1 MLRRRGPRLSAEQVL
16 RSRPVRNEGL
26 KSERIEGGGVRLLLE
41 RRREWWAKILAVIFP
56 IPKVKPV
63 ELDAVGEEVW
73 DLCDGQHTLRQMID
87 TFRERHKLTRA
98 EAEWSLRTYLRDLGK
113 RGLVAEGG
121 RQGLG
126 GQRMATVGQG
136 VPSGRIQVESQIVL
150 PWSRTL
156 QMTRENI
163 FVRFGRSVITAS
175 GIFLGIA
182 FMSAT
187 LFHSAAEEVQRQVVT
202 TQWGVM
208 AGENPEMRART
219 IWLVVMS
226 LLVATVGI
234 VNSML
239 MSVTERYKEIGTMKC
254 LGALDRFIVRL
265 FILEAGILGV
275 LGSLVGAVVGTGAMT
290 LVIAYRI
297 GWAKALSSW
306 TETALVLGG
315 WSVPL
320 WVGMIIGIGVGGL
333 LSVCAALYPA
343 WRAAKMPPAA
353 ALRSEF

>member
-1 MLRRRGPRLSAEQVL
+1 
-16 RSRPVRNEGL
+16 
-26 KSERIEGGGVRLLLE
+26 
-41 RRREWWAKILAVIFP
+41 
-56 IPKVKPV
+56 
-63 ELDAVGEEVW
+63 
-73 DLCDGQHTLRQMID
+73 
-87 TFRERHKLTRA
+87 
-98 EAEWSLRTYLRDLGK
+98 
-113 RGLVAEGG
+113 
-121 RQGLG
+121 
-126 GQRMATVGQG
+126 MATVGQG

>member
-1 MLRRRGPRLSAEQVL
+1 MASEEQ
-16 RSRPVRNEGL
+16 SQP
-26 KSERIEGGGVRLLLE
+26 
-41 RRREWWAKILAVIFP
+41 
-56 IPKVKPV
+56 
-63 ELDAVGEEVW
+63 
-73 DLCDGQHTLRQMID
+73 GQ
-87 TFRERHKLTRA
+87 
-98 EAEWSLRTYLRDLGK
+98 
-113 RGLVAEGG
+113 V
-121 RQGLG
+121 
-126 GQRMATVGQG
+126 
-136 VPSGRIQVESQIVL
+136 GRIVIESQIVL

-182 FMSAT
+182 FLSAV
-187 LFHSAAEEVQRQVVT
+187 LFGSAAARVQETLVKSQVGLMSTDT
-202 TQWGVM
+202 T
-208 AGENPEMRART
+208 EMQART
-219 IWLVVMS
+219 IWLVAMS

-265 FILEAGILGV
+265 FILESALLGM
-275 LGSLVGAVVGTGAMT
+275 LGSLTGTIVGTGAMT
-290 LVIAYRI
+290 AVYAGRM
-297 GWAKALSSW
+297 GWGHALSSW
-306 TETALVLGG
+306 KETCLVLGG
-315 WSVPL
+315 TSVPL
-320 WVGMIIGIGVGGL
+320 WVGIIVGLLVGSF

>member
-1 MLRRRGPRLSAEQVL
+1 MTGES
-16 RSRPVRNEGL
+16 
-26 KSERIEGGGVRLLLE
+26 
-41 RRREWWAKILAVIFP
+41 
-56 IPKVKPV
+56 
-63 ELDAVGEEVW
+63 GEE
-73 DLCDGQHTLRQMID
+73 
-87 TFRERHKLTRA
+87 
-98 EAEWSLRTYLRDLGK
+98 
-113 RGLVAEGG
+113 
-121 RQGLG
+121 
-126 GQRMATVGQG
+126 RMASEPQSQAGQA
-136 VPSGRIQVESQIVL
+136 GRIVIESQIVL

-182 FMSAT
+182 FLSAV
-187 LFHSAAEEVQRQVVT
+187 LFGSAAARVQETLVKSQVGLIST
-202 TQWGVM
+202 DT
-208 AGENPEMRART
+208 AEMQART
-219 IWLVVMS
+219 IWLVAMS

-265 FILEAGILGV
+265 FILESALLGM
-275 LGSLVGAVVGTGAMT
+275 LGSLTGTIVGTGAMT
-290 LVIAYRI
+290 AVYAGRM
-297 GWAKALSSW
+297 GWGHALSSW
-306 TETALVLGG
+306 KETCLVLGG
-315 WSVPL
+315 TSVPL
-320 WVGMIIGIGVGGL
+320 WVGIIVGLLIGSF

>member
-1 MLRRRGPRLSAEQVL
+1 MTGES
-16 RSRPVRNEGL
+16 
-26 KSERIEGGGVRLLLE
+26 
-41 RRREWWAKILAVIFP
+41 
-56 IPKVKPV
+56 
-63 ELDAVGEEVW
+63 GEE
-73 DLCDGQHTLRQMID
+73 
-87 TFRERHKLTRA
+87 
-98 EAEWSLRTYLRDLGK
+98 
-113 RGLVAEGG
+113 
-121 RQGLG
+121 
-126 GQRMATVGQG
+126 RMASEPQSQAGQA
-136 VPSGRIQVESQIVL
+136 GRIVIESQIVL

-182 FMSAT
+182 FLSAV
-187 LFHSAAEEVQRQVVT
+187 LFGSAAARVQETLVKSQVGLIST
-202 TQWGVM
+202 DT
-208 AGENPEMRART
+208 AEMQART
-219 IWLVVMS
+219 IWLVAMS

-265 FILEAGILGV
+265 FILESALLGM
-275 LGSLVGAVVGTGAMT
+275 LGSLTGTIVGTGAMT
-290 LVIAYRI
+290 AVYAGRM
-297 GWAKALSSW
+297 GWGHALSSW
-306 TETALVLGG
+306 KETCLVLGG
-315 WSVPL
+315 TSVPL
-320 WVGMIIGIGVGGL
+320 WVGIIVGLLVGSF